1 MLNEQTITSAY
12 VELANATAQYRG
24 AENDYITWKAGLDAD
39 IAKALASGEITGK
52 NETERQAA
60 ARERFAIGFDELESL
75 SVDSRI
81 AKLRH
86 ELAQIEVEKVR
97 SLLRLAEVAGTAQAK
112 PDERIPF

>member
-12 VELANATAQYRG
+12 AELAEATKAYRN
-24 AENDYITWKAGLDAD
+24 AENDHITYKMILDTD
-39 IAKALASGEITGK
+39 IAKALASGAITGK

-75 SVDSRI
+75 SKASRM

-97 SLLRLAEVAGTAQAK
+97 SLLRLAEVTSSVQAK